1 MTRGAQQKGVLW
13 INELI
18 SNSGFIYRESGGY
31 GNLLI
36 QIIDYD
42 PYVYDKVYMKSM
54 NVMLIWYDLY
64 DDDYEHDKVY
74 VISNYMLMLMWWPL
88 KPIVH

>member
-1 MTRGAQQKGVLW
+1 MSRGAQQNVFY
-13 INELI
+13 ELMKLM
-18 SNSGFIYRESGGY
+18 SNSLFIYRESGGY

-54 NVMLIWYDLY
+54 NVMFIWYDLY
-64 DDDYEHDKVY
+64 DDNYEHDKVY
-74 VISNYMLMLMWWPL
+74 VISNYMLMLTCGL
-88 KPIVH
+88 